1 MAPTAAETRDAIL
14 RNARAAERERLR
26 NLARAKFGDLTD
38 DELDAKVRELDLE
51 KLSRA
56 GQAGRRSQLRNADIG
71 KTWLALEDELVV
83 RIEGVLALARLI
95 AHPPTDDGE
104 AAA

>member
-1 MAPTAAETRDAIL
+1 MAPTAAETREAIL

-26 NLARAKFGDLTD
+26 NLARTKFGDLTD

-56 GQAGRRSQLRNADIG
+56 GQAGRRSQLRNAEVG
-71 KTWLALEDELVV
+71 KTWLTLEDELLL
-83 RIEGVLALARLI
+83 RIEDLLTVARLI
-95 AHPPTDDGE
+95 ANPPTDE